1 MPLPPPISPR
11 ALKHRRA
18 IEIEA
23 FAREDGL
30 WDIDAHITDVKTRD
44 ANLASGLR
52 PAGEPLHDL
61 SLRIT
66 VDTRFNIVDAVSSSD
81 RMPYPGY
88 CDAISPAYK
97 KLVGMNLLKS
107 FRLKAQEALGGVLGC
122 THITDLA
129 VQLPTAAIQAFAG
142 DVFDPNEASQASG
155 KSDKPFQLDRC
166 HALRTDGPAVVQFYP
181 RWAVT
186 PEVTSS

>member
-1 MPLPPPISPR
+1 MPLPPPMSPR

-30 WDIDAHITDVKTRD
+30 WDIDAHITDIKTRD
-44 ANLASGLR
+44 VHLASGLR
-52 PAGEPLHDL
+52 PAGEPIHDL

-66 VDTRFNIVDAVSSSD
+66 VDTQFNIVDAVAASD
-81 RMPYPGY
+81 RVPYPGY
-88 CDAISPAYK
+88 CDVIGPVYK
-97 KLVGMNLLKS
+97 KLIGMNLLKN
-107 FRLKAQEALGGVLGC
+107 FRLRAQDVLGGVMGC
-122 THITDLA
+122 THITDLSA
-129 VQLPTAAIQAFAG
+129 HLPTAAIQAFAG

-166 HALRTDGPAVVQFYP
+166 HSLRTDGPAVAKFYP